1 MRFERSEIGRL
12 GRDEAEVRRMLR
24 GDNQS
29 ELDIRKLHQSPCIV
43 MIKNFALE
51 VATVPVQ
58 GLSNVGYGYSDVID
72 SV

>member
-1 MRFERSEIGRL
+1 
-12 GRDEAEVRRMLR
+12 MLR
-24 GDNQS
+24 RDNQS
-29 ELDIRKLHQSPCIV
+29 ELDIRKLHQRPCIV

-51 VATVPVQ
+51 AATVPVQ